1 MRFYVSDAHWKDMC
15 NNGSCCGLPEDWNYS
30 RGQFGEA
37 LQIAKKNG
45 YVKFSDIKP
54 DIDKLLGKILMN
66 RAVGFNMNSSE
77 KRAHFFGMTMAD
89 YMRWLWNNPQAGQ
102 NIYKMFE
109 GVVRPVGKDE
119 NGDLVYKYVG

>member
-1 MRFYVSDAHWKDMC
+1 
-15 NNGSCCGLPEDWNYS
+15 
-30 RGQFGEA
+30 
-37 LQIAKKNG
+37 
-45 YVKFSDIKP
+45 
-54 DIDKLLGKILMN
+54 MN

-77 KRAHFFGMTMAD
+77 KRAHFFGMTMTD
-89 YMRWLWNNPQAGQ
+89 YMRWLRNNPQAGQ

>member
-1 MRFYVSDAHWKDMC
+1 MNMVVHE
-15 NNGSCCGLPEDWNYS
+15 PT
-30 RGQFGEA
+30 
-37 LQIAKKNG
+37 IKKTTN
-45 YVKFSDIKP
+45 P
-54 DIDKLLGKILMN
+54 
-66 RAVGFNMNSSE
+66 
-77 KRAHFFGMTMAD
+77 HFFGMTMAD

>member
-1 MRFYVSDAHWKDMC
+1 M
-15 NNGSCCGLPEDWNYS
+15 E
-30 RGQFGEA
+30 
-37 LQIAKKNG
+37 
-45 YVKFSDIKP
+45 
-54 DIDKLLGKILMN
+54 DIDNLLSGFLYK
-66 RAVGFNMNSSE
+66 RAESFNTNSCE

-119 NGDLVYKYVG
+119 NGDLVYKYVGK